1 MRGRCGSKKGKAGR
15 ALWSNNAHCP
25 STHLVAPLGP
35 VYSNGDREAEEREGH
50 TGEINHTACKYA
62 EGASSRP
69 SADAL
74 DEPHKKRGGSACQPF
89 FPRRMYSVFVL
100 HSPSKNGDG
109 CGRPARGHDRTWG
122 GPGRATQC
130 TRCKRDPSFCTRAPV
145 PALSARVATPGLGR
159 KHHQAAV
166 FLVALPPPRTL
177 PSSRIQHDAQL
188 DYYSKRLATCSS
200 DRKVKVFD
208 VSGAEQVQIAE
219 LPGCVACVCLPAHTI
234 TPCGFFRGACVF
246 LNAAGG
252 NWRACGWQGSPS
264 ALCLTMHSS

>member
-50 TGEINHTACKYA
+50 TVEINHTACNYA

-74 DEPHKKRGGSACQPF
+74 DEPHKKRGCMPTIFSSTNVQRFCTPLALQ
-89 FPRRMYSVFVL
+89 
-100 HSPSKNGDG
+100 NGDG

-130 TRCKRDPSFCTRAPV
+130 TRCKLDPSFCTRAPV
-145 PALSARVATPGLGR
+145 PAVSARVATPGLGR
-159 KHHQAAV
+159 KHPQAAV
-166 FLVALPPPRTL
+166 FLVALPRSNTPSHCPPPPASSTT
-177 PSSRIQHDAQL
+177 PSWTTTASVWQHAPVIARSRCLTCLVQ
-188 DYYSKRLATCSS
+188 SRCRLRSCP
-200 DRKVKVFD
+200 
-208 VSGAEQVQIAE
+208 GAWR
-219 LPGCVACVCLPAHTI
+219 VCLPAHTI
-234 TPCGFFRGACVF
+234 TPVVFSGCLFF
-246 LNAAGG
+246 
-252 NWRACGWQGSPS
+252 
-264 ALCLTMHSS
+264 